1 MIRLIK
7 RFQTMMMA
15 AAFAEEGEYDSAR
28 QVMKESEL
36 RKIARPS
43 AVKRRKPDNR
53 KGLRVE

>member
-1 MIRLIK
+1 
-7 RFQTMMMA
+7 MMA